1 MSYAVLRFYK
11 LNKFLHASI
20 DIFPFFPDKADLL
33 LNNRNNGNSHQ
44 PRKIFQKG
52 RIQKRAAQIILDEI
66 LDGEKLAGV
75 HDHVGLDPGPVKI
88 NAQGGILDRVGIVHD
103 DGLVL

>member
-44 PRKIFQKG
+44 PRKIFQKEEYKNAPP
-52 RIQKRAAQIILDEI
+52 RSFWMKFLMV
-66 LDGEKLAGV
+66 KSWLACMITL
-75 HDHVGLDPGPVKI
+75 GLIPARSK
-88 NAQGGILDRVGIVHD
+88 
-103 DGLVL
+103 

>member
-1 MSYAVLRFYK
+1 MGIPTSPGRFFK
-11 LNKFLHASI
+11 
-20 DIFPFFPDKADLL
+20 
-33 LNNRNNGNSHQ
+33 REG
-44 PRKIFQKG
+44 
-52 RIQKRAAQIILDEI
+52 IQERAAQIILDEI
-66 LDGEKLAGV
+66 FDGKKLAGV